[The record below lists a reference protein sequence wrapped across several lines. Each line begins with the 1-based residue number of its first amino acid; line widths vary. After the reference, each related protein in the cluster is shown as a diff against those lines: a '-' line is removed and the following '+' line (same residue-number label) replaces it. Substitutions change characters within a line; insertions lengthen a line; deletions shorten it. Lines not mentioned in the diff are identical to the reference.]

1 VTQPRDPA
9 RLELDPETLRAFA
22 HRIVD
27 YLVDHNLALAKR
39 PVIGLKD
46 RAELERLL
54 REPAPRRPSDPDAA
68 LDRLLTDVIPYNILP
83 NHPRQFAWIPNP
95 SNVVSALADALAA
108 GLSLCPA
115 LWLEA
120 SGTTVLELVTVD
132 WLRAMCGLPEGAG
145 GLFVSGGT
153 AANLTALAVA
163 RNIKLADDMTGARI
177 YCSDQTHR
185 SNHKCLRV
193 MGFAPDQV
201 VVLESDERQ
210 RLVPLALARAIA
222 ADRQAGRRP
231 FCVIANA
238 GTTSTG
244 AVDPLDALARLCR
257 TEDLW
262 LHVDGAYGAAA
273 ALSPRGRERLQ
284 GLEEADSVTVDP
296 HKWLFQPIEHGC
308 VLVRDFDWLRQTFAD
323 RQDYLRD
330 TQKGEDSRGP
340 INPGDYGLQLTRAS
354 RAIKLWLSVQVFG
367 LDAFAAAIERGFENA
382 ERLESLLRRSGVF
395 EITTPAEFAIVTFRY
410 RGRLPEARLEA
421 ANEAIV
427 QRVIEEGSLMI
438 SSTRLKDRTV
448 LRACTIN
455 PRTSEADLEHAAAL
469 LGRIG
474 AEVERDCAMH
484 GAAR

>member
-1 VTQPRDPA
+1 
-9 RLELDPETLRAFA
+9 
-22 HRIVD
+22 
-27 YLVDHNLALAKR
+27 
-39 PVIGLKD
+39 
-46 RAELERLL
+46 
-54 REPAPRRPSDPDAA
+54 
-68 LDRLLTDVIPYNILP
+68 
-83 NHPRQFAWIPNP
+83 
-95 SNVVSALADALAA
+95 
-108 GLSLCPA
+108 
-115 LWLEA
+115 
-120 SGTTVLELVTVD
+120 
-132 WLRAMCGLPEGAG
+132 
-145 GLFVSGGT
+145 
-153 AANLTALAVA
+153 
-163 RNIKLADDMTGARI
+163 
-177 YCSDQTHR
+177 
-185 SNHKCLRV
+185 
-193 MGFAPDQV
+193 
-201 VVLESDERQ
+201 
-210 RLVPLALARAIA
+210 
-222 ADRQAGRRP
+222 
-231 FCVIANA
+231 
-238 GTTSTG
+238 
-244 AVDPLDALARLCR
+244 
-257 TEDLW
+257 
-262 LHVDGAYGAAA
+262 
-273 ALSPRGRERLQ
+273 LSPRGRERLQ